1 MPLNRRVL
9 QSPSGHFDA
18 QSLGILP
25 YGSADH
31 EFALV
36 TPVSFD
42 LSADAVIKPQNA
54 FVSQLLDCHAN
65 RLPRNSIMK
74 SPASTTALTAMK
86 RPLEKCPAVAGLK
99 IY

>member
-1 MPLNRRVL
+1 MPLNRRVP

-42 LSADAVIKPQNA
+42 LSADGVIEPQNA

-65 RLPRNSIMK
+65 S
-74 SPASTTALTAMK
+74 SPETA
-86 RPLEKCPAVAGLK
+86 
-99 IY
+99 